1 MSDREDR
8 VEAAIER
15 TVSKRQSV
23 IARMRED
30 IQAVL
35 DRDPSVDA
43 AWQVF
48 LFSAGVH
55 AVWAHRRHNWLWNH
69 GFKTLALLLSK
80 RMRRRRGMEI
90 HPAATIGKRLVIDH
104 GMGLVIGATAII
116 GDDCL
121 LYQGVTLGMTG
132 KHGGKRHPNLGD
144 GVMVGAN
151 ATILGNITV
160 GDGAKVGAGAV
171 VVRDVPAGATVVGV
185 PAQVVS
191 A

>member
-1 MSDREDR
+1 M
-8 VEAAIER
+8 EAAVKAKNTGTVHAR
-15 TVSKRQSV
+15 TSLFAQ
-23 IARMRED
+23 MRED

-43 AWQVF
+43 AWQVV
-48 LFSAGVH
+48 LFSCGLH
-55 AVWAHRRHNWLWNH
+55 AIWAHRRHHWLWNH
-69 GFKTLALLLSK
+69 GFRTLALLLSK

-104 GMGLVIGATAII
+104 GMGLVIGATAVI

-132 KHGGKRHPNLGD
+132 KHGGKRHPNLGN
-144 GVMVGAN
+144 GVMIGAN

-171 VVRDVPAGATVVGV
+171 VVKDVPAYTTVVGV
-185 PAQVVS
+185 PAHPVTH
-191 A
+191 